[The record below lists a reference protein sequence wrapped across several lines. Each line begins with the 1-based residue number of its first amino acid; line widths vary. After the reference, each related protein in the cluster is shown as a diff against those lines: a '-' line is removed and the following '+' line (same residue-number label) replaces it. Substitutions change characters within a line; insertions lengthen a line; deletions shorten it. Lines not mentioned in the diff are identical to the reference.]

1 MIKRW
6 LRSLYIQI
14 FLSFLATCVLVFVGL
29 AVFWNYYFTDFFYKD
44 KKELLRSRSAE
55 VVKLLPT
62 VQEGT
67 LSTRELRFGSRI
79 IGRSINGSVWLVDA
93 RGTVLN
99 GSSDR
104 EGTVIPKP
112 LEPLLAEGLKGGS
125 GYSAGP
131 YKVDPHGGEGLLAYY
146 TPAELNSQRIVI
158 MMLVPALESSEALK
172 AIRWNIFVPLLF
184 SLVAVGVILFI
195 LSRKLAGPLQQMNC
209 AALEVANGD
218 FSTRVPVSSND
229 EVGELARSFNFM
241 VDQLEQWDDNRQ
253 EFLANVS
260 HELRSP
266 LTSLRGL
273 IVAMND
279 RVIPPEKFSHYL
291 KICDHEVQRL
301 QRLVDDLLD
310 LARIHNGTDVFRS
323 RPVMLPA
330 KVNEVLELVQ
340 SAASD
345 KGLHVRTTGPV
356 PGTPPLRCELDP
368 DRFAQILLNLLYNAI
383 RFTPSGGTITVELA
397 AEGKEA
403 VVFVRDTGIGMSESE
418 LLRIWDRFY
427 KAEPSR
433 SGGSDGTGLGLTIVK
448 HLVTGM
454 KGSIAAASE
463 LGKGTEFR
471 IAFPLL
477 PSDRGSS

>member
-44 KKELLRSRSAE
+44 KKELLRSRSSE
-55 VVKLLPT
+55 VVKLLPS

-67 LSTRELRFGSRI
+67 LSARELRLGSRI

-125 GYSAGP
+125 GYSAGQYKAGP
-131 YKVDPHGGEGLLAYY
+131 YGGEGLLAYY
-146 TPAELNSQRIVI
+146 THAELNDQPIVI
-158 MMLVPALESSEALK
+158 MMLVPALESSEAIK

-184 SLVAVGVILFI
+184 SLAAVGVILFV
-195 LSRKLAGPLQQMNC
+195 LSRKLAGPLQQMNR
-209 AALEVANGD
+209 AALEVANGG

-241 VDQLEQWDDNRQ
+241 VDQLEQWEDNRQ

-310 LARIHNGTDVFRS
+310 LARIQNGTDVFRP
-323 RPVMLPA
+323 RPVVLPA
-330 KVNEVLELVQ
+330 KAGEVLELVQ
-340 SAASD
+340 SAASG
-345 KGLHVRTTGPV
+345 KGLEMRMIGPM

-368 DRFAQILLNLLYNAI
+368 DRFAQVLLNLLYNAI
-383 RFTPSGGTITVELA
+383 RFTPSGGTITVELTAKGEA
-397 AEGKEA
+397 A
-403 VVFVRDTGIGMSESE
+403 VILVRDTGIGMSESE
-418 LLRIWDRFY
+418 LHRIWDRFY

-433 SGGSDGTGLGLTIVK
+433 SAGSDGTGLGLTIVK

-454 KGSIAAASE
+454 KGAIAASSE
-463 LGKGTEFR
+463 PGRGTEFR
-471 IAFPLL
+471 ISFPLL
-477 PSDRGSS
+477 PPDRGSS